1 MIRRPPISTRT
12 DTFFPSTTLFLSRS
26 AGLFGVFLACLV
38 QRRAKDVTQRRA
50 RIRRAILRH
59 GLLLLGDLHR
69 LDRQSGLLRLVE
81 AGHHRVELLAAVDT
95 PRLLLVAIARQVRP
109 PDETGRPSLPELHSP
124 APASG
129 FHHPAGAIRE

>member
-38 QRRAKDVTQRRA
+38 QRRAKDVTKRRA

-69 LDRQSGLLRLVE
+69 LYRQSGLLRLVVS
-81 AGHHRVELLAAVDT
+81 GHYPVAILARVETRWLLT
-95 PRLLLVAIARQVRP
+95 VAIARQVRS
-109 PDETGRPSLPELHSP
+109 PDEAGARQSTRLHSRSSCAHRMP
-124 APASG
+124 CSA
-129 FHHPAGAIRE
+129 